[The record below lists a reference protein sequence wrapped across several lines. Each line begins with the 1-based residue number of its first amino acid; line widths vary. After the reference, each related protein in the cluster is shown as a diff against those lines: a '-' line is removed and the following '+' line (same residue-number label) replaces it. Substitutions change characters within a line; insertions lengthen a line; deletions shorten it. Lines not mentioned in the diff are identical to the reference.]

1 MASRQSKFASYT
13 ALYGA
18 VVVAILVIVNM
29 LADRHN
35 KSFDTTA
42 NKKYSLSEQSEKIVK
57 NLKGEMKAYY
67 FDRTSRFETQRGLLD
82 RYANA
87 SSKFQIEYI
96 DPDKDPQKARALGAR
111 NYGTLIL
118 DNGVKKEEAKA
129 VTEQEITG
137 AMARMQ
143 QAGEQTVCALD
154 GHGERSLDGADP
166 GSLGSAKQSLE
177 RNNYKTQTV
186 KVQEKAAIPE
196 ACTILLVAGPKRE
209 YNDDA
214 IAAIKGFV
222 EKGGDAMFLLA
233 PALKGANEET
243 DNDPKLNALLGGW
256 NIEVENNFLL
266 DADGRA
272 VVVGDEYSQH
282 LIVRDMSRLAVIMPL
297 ARSLNV
303 KTGAEKLIS
312 SAGDAIGTKTL
323 DIAKLQGGTMPAAD
337 FKGPFVVAAATTVG
351 GGGDQKKQGR
361 VVVTGS
367 VDWASAAMFNRY
379 GNRDLF
385 LNMMNWLSADEDLIS
400 IRPKEPEDR
409 RLSVRP
415 TQFWILYVTSALPT
429 LAVLAGGIFVW
440 LKRR

>member
-96 DPDKDPQKARALGAR
+96 DLDKDPQKARALGAR

-209 YNDDA
+209 YTDDA
-214 IAAIKGFV
+214 IGAIKGFT

-266 DADGRA
+266 DAEGRA

-351 GGGDQKKQGR
+351 GGDQKKQGR

-415 TQFWILYVTSALPT
+415 TQFWILYVTSALPA